1 MEIKWKTFWEQ
12 NFQVR
17 HNIIESSIDKDRK
30 KSLRLM
36 CVAITKE
43 DVRRAMN
50 NLGVPNE
57 NEARGKYLEDDCISS
72 LLIFNNEIQY
82 KLWMLVKNLI

>member
-1 MEIKWKTFWEQ
+1 
-12 NFQVR
+12 
-17 HNIIESSIDKDRK
+17 
-30 KSLRLM
+30 M

-57 NEARGKYLEDDCISS
+57 NEARGKDLEDNC
-72 LLIFNNEIQY
+72 IFNLAVSNNKI
-82 KLWMLVKNLI
+82 